1 MNAYKG
7 GHWLKLRKLTKM
19 VNAEIGEAREL
30 VADCKR
36 VGGIKGLAPTNSGNQ

>member
-1 MNAYKG
+1 
-7 GHWLKLRKLTKM
+7 

-36 VGGIKGLAPTNSGNQ
+36 VGGLRSLASLEF